1 MEENIISTEEM
12 ISFIKDRLEN
22 LNISI
27 SKDLIDTI
35 LELQEEFLESKGLIS
50 IEYED
55 EY

>member
-12 ISFIKDRLEN
+12 ICFIQDRLKA
-22 LNISI
+22 LNISV
-27 SKDLIDTI
+27 SKQLIDTI
-35 LELQEEFLESKGLIS
+35 LELQEEFLDSKGLIS